1 MNLLRGR
8 KVVIAAIIVS
18 VSYIGYRIYES
29 KLDAAVL
36 RKETLQTAVPTVAIV
51 NAKPIDPNDTITL
64 PGNIQAWFEAPIY
77 AQVSGYVKMWYKDYG
92 AQVKKGDVLA
102 EINAPALDAQ
112 YAQAKADL
120 ESERAKNALAILTA
134 KRYVAMRK
142 NHALSEQAISVQ
154 LAEAKAQAAKVKA
167 AEQNVRNF
175 EALIRFKTIVAPYDG
190 IVTVRNINV
199 GDYVNKEGTISTPG
213 MISNLFT
220 VADVSM
226 MRLFVN
232 VPEAFGPFLQ
242 PGMTADVTVPQ
253 LPDRHFTA
261 KFLTV
266 ARGFDVSTRTAV
278 TEFTIDNED
287 RALWPGSYA
296 TVHLTAPVE
305 KSVLTIPS
313 TAMVFQE
320 HGTQVAMVTEDDRV
334 HFTPITVSKILDN
347 MVEVKDGIS
356 ASDRIINNPSAA
368 LLEGDQ
374 VRIVEPAPG
383 YDLVTA
389 EGVQPI
395 QQAAEANRSGRPP
408 SERTHLD
415 PAPSEG
421 IQSNEP
427 VPEGNLVDNPIPKSE
442 GTQPIPPSSE

>member
-1 MNLLRGR
+1 MSLFRG
-8 KVVIAAIIVS
+8 KGVVIAAIILI
-18 VSYIGYRIYES
+18 VSYVGYRIYES

-36 RKETLQTAVPTVAIV
+36 RQETLEGSVPTVAV
-51 NAKPIDPNDTITL
+51 TYAKPIDPNETITL

-120 ESERAKNALAILTA
+120 DSERAKYALAELTA

-167 AEQNVRNF
+167 AEQNVKNF

-190 IVTVRNINV
+190 VVTVRNINV

-232 VPEAFGPFLQ
+232 VPEAFGPFLE
-242 PGMTADVTVPQ
+242 PGLTADVTVPQ
-253 LPDRHFTA
+253 LPRRHFTA

-266 ARGFDVSTRTAV
+266 SRGFDVSTRTAV

-296 TVHLTAPVE
+296 TVRLTAPVE
-305 KSVLTIPS
+305 KKVLTIPS

-320 HGTQVAMVTEDDRV
+320 HGAQVAVVTEDDSV
-334 HFTPITVSKILDN
+334 HFKPITVTKILDN
-347 MVEVKDGIS
+347 SVEVQEGIS
-356 ASDRIINNPSAA
+356 TNDRIINNPSAA
-368 LLEGDQ
+368 LLEGDK
-374 VRIVEPAPG
+374 VRIVKPAPG
-383 YDLVTA
+383 YDLVT
-389 EGVQPI
+389 EDMPEPN
-395 QQAAEANRSGRPP
+395 EATTQEP
-408 SERTHLD
+408 S
-415 PAPSEG
+415 P
-421 IQSNEP
+421 Q
-427 VPEGNLVDNPIPKSE
+427 
-442 GTQPIPPSSE
+442 